1 MCRPGRWWQPNAHHK
16 PGWLTGNHP
25 GKKAFTFIAPL
36 GCLRLPLL
44 WWYWLRRFYSELQNA
59 GDQKTSVS
67 GGYLTDPLYLSRLKG
82 LLGIIIQSQISRPN
96 QLSLVT
102 APEVGTKVGN
112 DWRWWKKNHFWKK
125 LFSRSCHPSDGKNQ
139 NVTPACS
146 TFLTQILNELVFV
159 DPGRGQS
166 CGEDG
171 AVFGLDN

>member
-1 MCRPGRWWQPNAHHK
+1 MCRPGRWWQPNAHHQ
-16 PGWLTGNHP
+16 PGWLAGNHP

-44 WWYWLRRFYSELQNA
+44 WWYWLRRFYSKLQNT

-82 LLGIIIQSQISRPN
+82 LLRIIIQSQISRPN

-112 DWRWWKKNHFWKK
+112 DWRWWKKNHFWKN
-125 LFSRSCHPSDGKNQ
+125 LFSRLPPIWWKEPKCDSCLFNL
-139 NVTPACS
+139 
-146 TFLTQILNELVFV
+146 F
-159 DPGRGQS
+159 DPGP
-166 CGEDG
+166 
-171 AVFGLDN
+171 

>member
-1 MCRPGRWWQPNAHHK
+1 MCRPGRWRQPNAHHK
-16 PGWLTGNHP
+16 PGWLAGNHP

-44 WWYWLRRFYSELQNA
+44 WWYRLRRFYSEQQNA

-82 LLGIIIQSQISRPN
+82 LLRIIIQSEISRVLIN
-96 QLSLVT
+96 SLLSRRLKWGLKWEMT
-102 APEVGTKVGN
+102 EDGGRKTTSGKTSSHA
-112 DWRWWKKNHFWKK
+112 
-125 LFSRSCHPSDGKNQ
+125 CHPSDGKNQ

-166 CGEDG
+166 WGGDG

>member
-1 MCRPGRWWQPNAHHK
+1 MVATKCPPQ
-16 PGWLTGNHP
+16 PGWLAGNHP

-44 WWYWLRRFYSELQNA
+44 WWYRLRRFYSKLQNA

-82 LLGIIIQSQISRPN
+82 LLRIIIQSEISRPN

-112 DWRWWKKNHFWKK
+112 D
-125 LFSRSCHPSDGKNQ
+125 
-139 NVTPACS
+139 
-146 TFLTQILNELVFV
+146 
-159 DPGRGQS
+159 
-166 CGEDG
+166 
-171 AVFGLDN
+171 